1 MANRITKIQKR
12 LEEWEKQKAIG
23 TEGWWDGIRHYEPQ
37 LCEDIKWLLDE
48 LGRKNWED
56 GPEVEV
62 ETLGTEVEISN
73 LRMQIGILESRISRL
88 EANRNNSPTYPT
100 YPYAPYQPY
109 YPSPTITCYNKGIG
123 KQV

>member
-1 MANRITKIQKR
+1 MSRVDKIRKR

-23 TEGWWDGIRHYEPQ
+23 TEGWWDGIRHYEPK

-48 LGRKNWED
+48 LERKDWED

-62 ETLGTEVEISN
+62 TLGPEVEISN
-73 LRMQIGILESRISRL
+73 LRMQMGMLENRIRILEL
-88 EANRNNSPTYPT
+88 NKPAYQT
-100 YPYAPYQPY
+100 PYYQPY
-109 YPSPTITCYNKGIG
+109 YPQQSPTIWCNKGIG